1 MNACLLRVGHL
12 EQKEDVVGVVRLSP
26 NVLQMKALRLR
37 CAWAWESNTFFH
49 FEKSEMR
56 FRQNSTSLAHRS
68 PRRYA
73 EQTTPNERK
82 VQRSWHNQARI
93 STYAERG
100 SPQPRNSQIRPK

>member
-1 MNACLLRVGHL
+1 MNN
-12 EQKEDVVGVVRLSP
+12 RLIGSKRKGSVEETYDFP
-26 NVLQMKALRLR
+26 
-37 CAWAWESNTFFH
+37 FH
-49 FEKSEMR
+49 FEKPETR
-56 FRQNSTSLAHRS
+56 FRQKSTSMAYRS
-68 PRRYA
+68 PQRYA